1 MSEEVREKR
10 RAFGCALQL
19 KPDDEPVQK
28 PKQSKCSSKQI
39 SLTLSYETI
48 APKSSQK
55 QVPKYSKMPAKH
67 FALPPPPPSSLPHSN
82 PMSTAEQDQTTTTP
96 SVQTE
101 YIIASWL
108 HSAPCET
115 LPPRFSSSNDQ
126 RRHSPQS
133 IPPRAGRSL
142 PPPDRAQRASS
153 RAPNTRA
160 QGPQSRFS
168 RGKCWTHMIYVLII
182 V

>member
-28 PKQSKCSSKQI
+28 SKQSKCSSKKI
-39 SLTLSYETI
+39 SLTLSHETI

-67 FALPPPPPSSLPHSN
+67 FALPPPPLSSLPHSN

-108 HSAPCET
+108 HSAPCEP
-115 LPPRFSSSNDQ
+115 LSAFPRPTTNTATPRNPFHPERVP
-126 RRHSPQS
+126 RRHRL
-133 IPPRAGRSL
+133 RAEGVARTQHA
-142 PPPDRAQRASS
+142 RAQDCSLVLAATSV
-153 RAPNTRA
+153 
-160 QGPQSRFS
+160 G
-168 RGKCWTHMIYVLII
+168 RGRT
-182 V
+182 